1 MFYTNK
7 KKLNEK
13 KMCDSYPTQN
23 TRQGLAMSALPAWRP
38 IPRAVQ
44 FVAPNNANLY
54 NNIVDQT
61 PEQAMQLDRNRL
73 MPSTWRSAESQSCGD
88 VIDENSDFAKHAVT
102 PSGYQA
108 YLATSGSARF
118 GMISRNPIGRLGV
131 RNLLRSP
138 GAVNVG
144 VSEEIMWGDSELRRS
159 LAEGYGCA
167 NF

>member
-1 MFYTNK
+1 
-7 KKLNEK
+7 
-13 KMCDSYPTQN
+13 
-23 TRQGLAMSALPAWRP
+23 
-38 IPRAVQ
+38 
-44 FVAPNNANLY
+44 
-54 NNIVDQT
+54 VDQT

-73 MPSTWRSAESQSCGD
+73 MPSTWRSAECQPGEA
-88 VIDENSDFAKHAVT
+88 IDENSDFAKHAVT

-118 GMISRNPIGRLGV
+118 GVISRNPIGRLGM
-131 RNLLRSP
+131 RNLLRNP

-167 NF
+167 NY